1 MKILM
6 ITPYLPYPLHSG
18 GQTRS
23 YNLIKHLSK
32 KHQITLFSF
41 IRSPEERK
49 YLKNLPYC
57 QKIRTFTR
65 GKTWDPKKILFATLT
80 PYPFLIANYYSHTL
94 KKAIQE
100 ELRSNHYDLVHIECF
115 YLMPNIPKTSLPKVL
130 VDQTIEYEVYRHH
143 TQTLPWYFFPFKLF
157 YYFDVLK
164 IFLWERHFWKTAD
177 QTCAVSEDDQKT
189 MKKHCPKTK
198 FAVVK
203 NGVSTKSFAQ
213 KKFKKASSPTV
224 LFGIANFKW
233 MQNREGA
240 DILLK
245 SVWPKIKNK
254 LPQAKLWIIGRYAP
268 QFYGQFSKDKNIL
281 IKEADDVNYFY
292 QKAWVLVAPIRSGGG
307 SRTKFF
313 EAMAS
318 KLPIITTSQGIEG
331 IKAKKNQEAIIVN
344 TNDQLAKAT
353 VSLINNPK
361 KMAEIGRRAQK
372 LIVKKYRWEES
383 AQELDQVYELVVR
396 GTEQIRN

>member
-6 ITPYLPYPLHSG
+6 ITPYLPYPLYSG

-41 IRSPEERK
+41 IRSPEENK

-57 QKIRTFTR
+57 KKIKIFIR
-65 GKTWDPKKILFATLT
+65 GKTWDPKKVLFATLT
-80 PYPFLIANYYSHTL
+80 PYPFLVANYYSCNL
-94 KKAIQE
+94 KKAIRE
-100 ELRSNHYDLVHIECF
+100 ELKNNHYDLVHIECF
-115 YLMPNIPKTSLPKVL
+115 YLMPNIPKTNLPKIL
-130 VDQTIEYEVYRHH
+130 VDQTIEYEVYHHH
-143 TQTLPWYFFPFKLF
+143 TQTLPWYLLLFKPF

-164 IFLWERHFWKTAD
+164 IFLWERHFWKTAN
-177 QTCAVSEDDQKT
+177 QTCAVSEDDRKL
-189 MKKHCPKTK
+189 MKKNCPQTK

-203 NGVSTKSFAQ
+203 NGVSAESFTK
-213 KKFKKASSPTV
+213 KKFKKTSNPTV
-224 LFGIANFKW
+224 LFGVANFKW
-233 MQNREGA
+233 MQNREGV

-245 SVWPKIKNK
+245 SVWPKIKER

-268 QFYGQFSKDKNIL
+268 EFYGQFNKDKDI
-281 IKEADDVNYFY
+281 IVKEADDINYFY

-318 KLPIITTSQGIEG
+318 KLPIITTSPGIEG
-331 IKAKKNQEAIIVN
+331 IKVKKNQEAIIVN

-353 VSLINNPK
+353 VSLIKNPK
-361 KMAEIGRRAQK
+361 KMAEIGQKAQK
-372 LIVKKYRWEES
+372 LIVKKYSWKES
-383 AQELDQVYELVVR
+383 AQELDRVYELVVNN
-396 GTEQIRN
+396 Q